1 MTMMV
6 ILTVR
11 MNLIAQL
18 MVTRTL
24 VTIVENIKIQRI
36 LHHQLLLL
44 LSREVLMEIEKEVG
58 IEGTIKL
65 RYREL
70 EIKFLLGG

>member
-58 IEGTIKL
+58 IEGTKKL

>member
-44 LSREVLMEIEKEVG
+44 LSREVLTEIEKEVG
-58 IEGTIKL
+58 IEETKKL